1 MLRISANGGRRMCRN
16 CKLFEKEYLHRPIHP
31 EPAGRPAAPPR
42 PSGALL
48 RGMIPRLKASSG
60 EAARTLPASA
70 TGHDMYIGILEDDA
84 AQQEL
89 YKLWFGSPPH
99 SCQCHGSARSFIE
112 ALQKER
118 FDLLLLDWMLPE
130 SSGEAVLKWVRE
142 NLGWELPVIF
152 ITSRDSEV
160 DVVTA
165 LRAGADD
172 YVVKPPKFH
181 ELLARIESLSRRTKA
196 PPLLKFGAYEVDQ
209 ERRSIAIDG
218 KPVELTQKE
227 FELACYM
234 FQSPGKLL
242 SRVHL
247 LEKLWGLNAN
257 VDTRT
262 VDTHVS
268 RIRRKLGIGP
278 ERGWQIIPVYGWGY
292 RIEKVG
298 AGETA
303 AKPETPGKSSP

>member
-1 MLRISANGGRRMCRN
+1 
-16 CKLFEKEYLHRPIHP
+16 
-31 EPAGRPAAPPR
+31 
-42 PSGALL
+42 
-48 RGMIPRLKASSG
+48 
-60 EAARTLPASA
+60 
-70 TGHDMYIGILEDDA
+70 MYIGILEDDT

-89 YKLWFGSPPH
+89 YKLWFSAAPH
-99 SCQCHGSARSFIE
+99 SCQCHGAANSFID
-112 ALQKER
+112 ALQTER
-118 FDLLLLDWMLPE
+118 FDLLLIDWVLPE
-130 SSGEAVLKWVRE
+130 SSGEIVLKWVRE
-142 NLGWELPVIF
+142 HMGWEIPVIF

-172 YVVKPPKFH
+172 YVVKPPKYH
-181 ELLARIESLSRRTKA
+181 ELLARIESLSRRIKA
-196 PPLLKFGAYEVDQ
+196 PSQLKFGAYEVDH
-209 ERRSIAIDG
+209 ERRSISVDG

-268 RIRRKLGIGP
+268 RIRRKLGIGA

-298 AGETA
+298 AGGTA
-303 AKPETPGKSSP
+303 ASPAMAGKTAP